1 MRFPPAESL
10 WACTAII
17 WVAVIS
23 LFSVAEAG
31 SQMSLTGY
39 RPLQYRT
46 AASFPLGP
54 WGRVYLQG
62 APVCTCEKL
71 LEGLERPATAS
82 PRVLCVAR
90 ATALKAQQVEK
101 LLGMSHFVLLL
112 LPPAG
117 APMNAAAAEEIK
129 QIEKLLLDRNS
140 ASAVA
145 FSRETK
151 DTTALLERL
160 NKDDEYEHAPARTRM
175 LRPFLT
181 AHCALTKELQ
191 PIPPVKG
198 TTLTSWLNGQPG
210 PEGAA
215 PPTIVFVAHHD
226 AFAAVPHFATGISTG
241 ASGLITLMWLA
252 RELKKIYKQEPLKY
266 SVAFVLAD
274 ASAMNYE
281 GVAEWI
287 GRTDPRLLN
296 ATRYVLCLDNVAS
309 SSLSLHTPKI
319 YKDPE
324 AARFLQTLE
333 NALKEEGVELI
344 TRPKK
349 IAAGEKVLSF
359 WPHEH
364 FTRAKLIAGTLSA
377 EPELKHLWNR
387 SSLTDDSLN
396 KPALVKAVRG
406 LAEGTARFLANSND
420 TKTRLTSRGDG
431 DALDVFIS
439 SWVDFCNKTPRF
451 FAYRNVA
458 EYMGSS
464 FANRVFL
471 KSLADEME
479 NSGLSTEMHEFDVD
493 LGGFS
498 FSYEPPV
505 TLDIAESRSTFFDWL
520 ILLGAVAYS
529 IAIYLAIRGAMS
541 TKLLD
546 GSASSSQAPSN
557 TSSRTP
563 AAQEADPKF

>member
-1 MRFPPAESL
+1 MYGHNMGGGHLSLLRGRGEEAERVSVHDHGEIEGQRYVLYIISTSCRNAAIWMSLRFNRPSAVPPDLTTSCHDSPPSL
-10 WACTAII
+10 PFLLPLRQC
-17 WVAVIS
+17 S
-23 LFSVAEAG
+23 PLLAG

-198 TTLTSWLNGQPG
+198 TTLT
-210 PEGAA
+210 
-215 PPTIVFVAHHD
+215 V
-226 AFAAVPHFATGISTG
+226 
-241 ASGLITLMWLA
+241 GLLH
-252 RELKKIYKQEPLKY
+252 
-266 SVAFVLAD
+266 
-274 ASAMNYE
+274 
-281 GVAEWI
+281 
-287 GRTDPRLLN
+287 
-296 ATRYVLCLDNVAS
+296 LCLHAPAS
-309 SSLSLHTPKI
+309 VC
-319 YKDPE
+319 
-324 AARFLQTLE
+324 R
-333 NALKEEGVELI
+333 
-344 TRPKK
+344 
-349 IAAGEKVLSF
+349 
-359 WPHEH
+359 
-364 FTRAKLIAGTLSA
+364 
-377 EPELKHLWNR
+377 
-387 SSLTDDSLN
+387 
-396 KPALVKAVRG
+396 
-406 LAEGTARFLANSND
+406 
-420 TKTRLTSRGDG
+420 
-431 DALDVFIS
+431 
-439 SWVDFCNKTPRF
+439 
-451 FAYRNVA
+451 
-458 EYMGSS
+458 
-464 FANRVFL
+464 
-471 KSLADEME
+471 
-479 NSGLSTEMHEFDVD
+479 
-493 LGGFS
+493 
-498 FSYEPPV
+498 
-505 TLDIAESRSTFFDWL
+505 
-520 ILLGAVAYS
+520 
-529 IAIYLAIRGAMS
+529 
-541 TKLLD
+541 
-546 GSASSSQAPSN
+546 
-557 TSSRTP
+557 
-563 AAQEADPKF
+563 